1 MSSKRSVGILPIGI
15 RKEGERTRPAKRYGI
30 KPWVAFGAILC
41 AFISPMS
48 VHAEYTGGTKKR

>member
-15 RKEGERTRPAKRYGI
+15 RKEGERTRPAKRDGI
-30 KPWVAFGAILC
+30 KPWVAFSAILW

-48 VHAEYTGGTKKR
+48 VHAESQEGKKR